1 MLAASSCH
9 RIIPK
14 HVNGGVAVNRK
25 RSRQRVY
32 IMFLAP
38 ALIVYTVFMVYPLL
52 SSLGYSFIKWD
63 GYIRQGFAGLDNFKK
78 VLFERPYSERL
89 LGALRHNVF
98 FFVVTFLIQTTFG
111 LFVAVALAKGGRFL
125 RVFQTV
131 YFAPYTL
138 SQVVVGFLW
147 LLLLNPTWGQV
158 NKFLAL
164 IGLKGL
170 ARPWLGDMVTALPT
184 IILVNAWRWLGFPI
198 TVYLAGLQGIPLEL
212 EEAARVDG
220 ATPWQA
226 FRHVVLPLLLPTIG
240 MMTILTFIYDFNAFE
255 LIFIMQG
262 SSGSPYY
269 STDVLGTFF
278 YRTAFGDATT
288 GGEVG
293 QVGLGSAIAV
303 LMFLVIC
310 AVSIAGVWLI
320 RRQEVEM

>member
-1 MLAASSCH
+1 
-9 RIIPK
+9 
-14 HVNGGVAVNRK
+14 
-25 RSRQRVY
+25 
-32 IMFLAP
+32 MFLAP

-52 SSLGYSFIKWD
+52 SSLGYSFIEWD
-63 GYIRQGFAGLDNFKK
+63 GYIRRGFAGFDNFRK

-89 LGALRHNVF
+89 VGALKHNVF

-111 LFVAVALAKGGRFL
+111 LFIAVMLTKGGRLL
-125 RVFQTV
+125 RLFQTV

-138 SQVVVGFLW
+138 SLVVVGFLW
-147 LLLLNPTWGQV
+147 LLLLHPTWGQI
-158 NKFLAL
+158 NKFLTL
-164 IGLKGL
+164 IGLENL
-170 ARPWLGDMVTALPT
+170 TRPWLGDMMTALPT
-184 IILVNAWRWLGFPI
+184 IVLVNAWRWLGFPI
-198 TVYLAGLQGIPLEL
+198 TVYLAGLQGIPVEL
-212 EEAARVDG
+212 EEAALVDG
-220 ATPWQA
+220 ATPWQV
-226 FRHVVLPLLLPTIG
+226 FRHVTLPLLVPTIG
-240 MMTILTFIYDFNAFE
+240 MVTILTFIYDFNAFE

-262 SSGSPYY
+262 SSGSPFY

-310 AVSIAGVWLI
+310 VVSVFGVWLV